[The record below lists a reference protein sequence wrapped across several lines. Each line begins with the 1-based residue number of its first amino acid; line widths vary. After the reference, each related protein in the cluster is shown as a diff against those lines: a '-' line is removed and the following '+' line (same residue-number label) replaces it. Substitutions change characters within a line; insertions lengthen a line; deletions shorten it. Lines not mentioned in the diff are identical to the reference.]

1 MNGRETERARQLV
14 REKALYR
21 YSSALEHG
29 DFEAVSVVLG
39 EAEQD
44 AVLERMLLE
53 INEVYR
59 TAMAEQQT
67 RVTPAP
73 RSMEDTHRRWS
84 LARLVQWTRNQRK
97 GGKRMEERPSRVKRQ
112 TSSGGGWRNGLV
124 AGGVLLAVLLTFAIG
139 LGVYTGWGRS
149 VGTTASLPA
158 LTEAPAW
165 VELSSNAHQR
175 LAGETDGAAYGAAP
189 GDPYAPG
196 DPNQEPAVPV
206 PAPPSH
212 EDTEWGL
219 SQPSQPMERLIIR
232 SGSISMVVE
241 DTRAA
246 QQSVAEMVAEMADEG
261 AYVVSSEAYGAIE
274 GGSPYVAM
282 TIRVPATRFDQ
293 AMDRLADLSV
303 EVTACNES
311 GQDVTEEYVDIETRL
326 ESLEAARERLLKI
339 MQEARTTKDL
349 LDAEQ
354 QLTERE
360 AEIESLKG
368 RMQYLAQSARLASIR
383 IELQPY
389 VLSQPISSDWRP
401 AENVRQAY
409 KTLIDSLRSAGDFLI
424 FFVIAILPWAVMLGL
439 VAYGVVRFVLW
450 RVRVGREKH
459 AAGSG

>member
-1 MNGRETERARQLV
+1 MNGRATERARQLV

-29 DFEAVSVVLG
+29 DFEAVSAVLG

-59 TAMAEQQT
+59 MAMEEQQT
-67 RVTPAP
+67 HVTPAP

-84 LARLVQWTRNQRK
+84 LARLVRWTRNQRK
-97 GGKRMEERPSRVKRQ
+97 EGKKMEERPSRVERQ
-112 TSSGGGWRNGLV
+112 TSSGGWWRNGLV
-124 AGGVLLAVLLTFAIG
+124 AGGVLLALLLTFAIG
-139 LGVYTGWGRS
+139 LGIYTRWGRS
-149 VGTTASLPA
+149 AGTTASLPA

-175 LAGETDGAAYGAAP
+175 LTGETDGAAYGAAP
-189 GDPYAPG
+189 DDLDAPG
-196 DPNQEPAVPV
+196 YPDQEPAVPE
-206 PAPPSH
+206 PAPLPRAA
-212 EDTEWGL
+212 EMQDLG
-219 SQPSQPMERLIIR
+219 QPMERLIIR

-246 QQSVAEMVAEMADEG
+246 RQSAEEMVAEMAGGG
-261 AYVVSSEAYGAIE
+261 AYVVSSEEYGVVE

-293 AMDRLADLSV
+293 AMDRLADLAV

-349 LDAEQ
+349 LEAEQ

-368 RMQYLAQSARLASIR
+368 RMQYLAQSARLASIH

-389 VLSQPISSDWRP
+389 VLSQPVGTRWRP

-409 KTLIDSLRSAGDFLI
+409 ETLVDSLRSAGNFLI
-424 FFVIAILPWAVMLGL
+424 FFAIAILPWAVVLGL
-439 VAYGVVRFVLW
+439 VAYGAVRFVLW
-450 RVRVGREKH
+450 RTRVSREKR